1 MCCPA
6 WSPPGKEPLLQTWL
20 PGCRRTRAALSLG
33 SLGACCPL
41 LPLQKPSWLC
51 VMKEGPWRGPCAAG
65 LCHSSVRQA
74 ACTSCVG
81 TKGHLVCRNSSKVC
95 TLQTPEYRKPPPC
108 ACPVPFGVVVSGG
121 PKWLPWEMRLWK
133 CILEWKLHLPWLTDG
148 QREVWMCT
156 ATSSSPMCLNVSL
169 LFPICLSRTST
180 QLSPASYL
188 RKKSRN
194 FSIRCM
200 KPTGWCP
207 THRDAS
213 LPASVEPW
221 PFFVRVQLSS
231 GL

>member
-1 MCCPA
+1 M
-6 WSPPGKEPLLQTWL
+6 Q
-20 PGCRRTRAALSLG
+20 LG
-33 SLGACCPL
+33 F
-41 LPLQKPSWLC
+41 
-51 VMKEGPWRGPCAAG
+51 VT
-65 LCHSSVRQA
+65 A
-74 ACTSCVG
+74 ACIRLPAPAVLAQRDTWCVG
-81 TKGHLVCRNSSKVC
+81 TALKCVPYK
-95 TLQTPEYRKPPPC
+95 LQSIERPPPC

-169 LFPICLSRTST
+169 RFPICLSRTSM
-180 QLSPASYL
+180 QLSPASYP

-207 THRDAS
+207 MHRDAS

-221 PFFVRVQLSS
+221 PFFMRAQLSS
-231 GL
+231 GLWERQKVPGVSLHSWHPV